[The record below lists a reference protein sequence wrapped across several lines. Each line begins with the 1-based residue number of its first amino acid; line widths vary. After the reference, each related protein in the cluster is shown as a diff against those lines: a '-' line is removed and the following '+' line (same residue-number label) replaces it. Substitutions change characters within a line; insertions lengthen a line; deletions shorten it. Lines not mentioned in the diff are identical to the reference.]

1 MGRTVSGRLDSLGPG
16 AIKLVSADGASHEL
30 PLNRLIKLTREVCDD
45 VARARRVARDSP
57 EGDRIMRVSIQS
69 STETSLEIQ
78 SDVLGK
84 LLVPLESILGLIFAG
99 HTPASEL
106 DALWDQVRLE
116 PRTAEVAWLA
126 NGDRITGGFLGL
138 DESKIKI
145 QVSGKPVE
153 VDLAGVVALGFDPKL
168 VSYPRPGSDFLE
180 LSLKDGRGLAS
191 PRRESMK
198 GRFWRRRDSQPLSS
212 FP

>member
-1 MGRTVSGRLDSLGPG
+1 M
-16 AIKLVSADGASHEL
+16 
-30 PLNRLIKLTREVCDD
+30 LI
-45 VARARRVARDSP
+45 
-57 EGDRIMRVSIQS
+57 
-69 STETSLEIQ
+69 
-78 SDVLGK
+78 
-84 LLVPLESILGLIFAG
+84 PLESILGLIFAG

-106 DALWDQVRLE
+106 DALWEQVRLE

-168 VSYPRPGSDFLE
+168 VSYPRPRSDFLE
-180 LSLKDGRGLAS
+180 LSLKDGSTAAAS
-191 PRRESMK
+191 PRPALTKE
-198 GRFWRRRDSQPLSS
+198 RFWRRRVPEPPSS
-212 FP
+212 SP